1 MRITKWGEYGILCT
15 IFLAKMMEE
24 EVSVTAQDIAKTQ
37 SIPLQYT
44 HQILQRLRKG
54 EIVESV
60 RGPKGGY
67 KLSRI
72 PSEINLRQVLEASEG
87 TTFEVICDSS
97 PPYGDK
103 CGQEHHCAL
112 GDDGSEVANVLQ
124 VRELERLQHQVKAL
138 RQAAATVHLPSLNA
152 HPEPGFPL
160 QRGIH
165 HGSGF
170 GTVSEPA

>member
-1 MRITKWGEYGILCT
+1 M
-15 IFLAKMMEE
+15 
-24 EVSVTAQDIAKTQ
+24 SVTAQDIAKTQ

-112 GDDGSEVANVLQ
+112 SGVW
-124 VRELERLQHQVKAL
+124 RELKATID
-138 RQAAATVHLPSLNA
+138 ATLEQKTVGDLVRH
-152 HPEPGFPL
+152 HDFYPGQTEETL
-160 QRGIH
+160 VRIRE
-165 HGSGF
+165 S
-170 GTVSEPA
+170 